1 MNFIKALNIGNALLL
16 IILIVLFFFVYGI
29 IKWII
34 TILIIGSI
42 GFFIYEFYKKWKSKE
57 KLTSNFIY
65 EIDNFLTK
73 DECNNLINKHNN
85 NLKRSEVINSNS
97 ISKFRTSSQ
106 KWIDNDDEL
115 NNKILKLVNKYS
127 KIQLSLKNGESI
139 QFAKYEPTQEY
150 NKHYDICTF
159 EENKDA
165 CGDDYNR
172 FGSYRYITV
181 IIYLN
186 DNFND
191 GETLFN
197 ALGRKIKP
205 KQGKALLFYNCI
217 LDEKSLQNGL
227 CKRIDD
233 SIHSGLPV
241 DNGEKYI
248 LTKWFRIKDLKK
260 NN

>member
-1 MNFIKALNIGNALLL
+1 MELIKALNIGNALLL
-16 IILIVLFFFVYGI
+16 IILIVIFFFVYGI

-34 TILIIGSI
+34 SILIICII
-42 GFFIYEFYKKWKSKE
+42 GFFIYEFYKKWKNKFTE
-57 KLTSNFIY
+57 KLNSNFIY

-73 DECNNLINKHNN
+73 DECINLINKHNN
-85 NLKRSEVINSNS
+85 NLKRSEVINSNRV
-97 ISKFRTSSQ
+97 SKFRTSSQ
-106 KWIDNDDEL
+106 KWIDDTEL
-115 NNKILKLVNKYS
+115 NNKILNLVNKYS
-127 KIQLSLKNGESI
+127 KIKLSLDNGESI

-165 CGDDYNR
+165 CTKDYNK

-186 DNFND
+186 NNFNG

-197 ALGRKIKP
+197 DLGRKIKP

-217 LDEKSLQNGL
+217 LDDKSLENGL

-248 LTKWFRIKDLKK
+248 LTKWYRIKNLKT
-260 NN
+260 